1 MNINFP
7 NKKIPFKIVI
17 IVLLIFIGVIGAIFY
32 WQKTRIP
39 PVPPDTSPE
48 PVKAECLEETSE
60 MTVQELINEVKALE
74 FIDEISIPVVEER
87 LTYAYKNMINYLIC
101 EADYDR
107 NEESYN
113 RAKDYIE
120 GLTYTNEENKESAL
134 NRLDNTYSRST
145 VEDSFTL
152 QLALMDLG
160 EICPNILVNLCIE
173 EANQFPEEK
182 KENDIEKCKD
192 ICNLIN
198 QYYEDEDKLETE
210 IINNQ
215 SWFDNELLYN
225 QKQYRYRVA
234 MTYRLKGRDLAS
246 RVCDNI
252 DNSEKENCIEWI
264 NIIDK
269 QDEKT
274 EKCNNILKELE
285 ELICRLPANEI
296 E

>member
-39 PVPPDTSPE
+39 QVPPDTSPE
-48 PVKAECLEETSE
+48 AVKAECLEEVNK
-60 MTVQELINEVKALE
+60 MDVQELINEVKALE

-152 QLALMDLG
+152 QLALMDLD
-160 EICPNILVNLCIE
+160 EICPNKLPSLCSDGLTTSLKTE
-173 EANQFPEEK
+173 EN
-182 KENDIEKCKD
+182 IRKCED
-192 ICNLIN
+192 ICGYL
-198 QYYEDEDKLETE
+198 DELSNNSDKLGKE
-210 IINNQ
+210 IIN
-215 SWFDNELLYN
+215 FDNWSNNPVDREN
-225 QKQYRYRVA
+225 QLRLRMAIAYRYGGENSA
-234 MTYRLKGRDLAS
+234 I
-246 RVCDNI
+246 RVCDNLTGI
-252 DNSEKENCIEWI
+252 SSTEEKEDCIIKINWI
-264 NIIDK
+264 KDV
-269 QDEKT
+269 QET
-274 EKCNNILKELE
+274 MKCDDLKKKVTN
-285 ELICRLPANEI
+285 LICDIRK
-296 E
+296 